1 METIRKTA
9 SVKVMLSYDYSHFE
23 ASMTL
28 ENDEGLTIQEIDE
41 ARKSCQRLAN
51 KAVEQYKKAKQSAA
65 NRTDG
70 QYKMQNFEKKCLEIA
85 AKAEGDRTIN
95 EVAML
100 KQYNNEAWQSQFED
114 NYNYDDDDQYCLTS

>member
-28 ENDEGLTIQEIDE
+28 ENDEGLTIYEIDE
-41 ARKSCQRLAN
+41 ARKSCQRLAS

-70 QYKMQNFEKKCLEIA
+70 QYKMQNFEKKCREIA
-85 AKAEGDRTIN
+85 AKPEGDRTIN

-114 NYNYDDDDQYCLTS
+114 LYDYDDDDQYKL